1 MVSPFAMLDARL
13 RRLPDALLFAVA
25 LTMIAGMAALGPL
38 PDRGL
43 PLDDFF
49 IIPVAAVGWLAHR
62 RWYGYATAVVAA
74 AESVWMA
81 MRGPGA
87 GAVETAALAGAARLS
102 LYVIVLL
109 VLAAMRRMQ
118 QAQEAEARTDVLTGA
133 ANARAFRQIAVAE
146 VERSQRYQHELSLAY
161 LDIDDFKRIN
171 DHWGHAAGDRA
182 LGRMSRVM
190 HEVVRS
196 VDTVARLGG
205 DEFAILMPETGP
217 PEARALIE
225 RLCQGLEDTGSEAG
239 PVGPC
244 SIGLVTFVR
253 PPASLEE
260 LIDAGDRLMYRA
272 KRRGK
277 GRVEQ
282 DVRAGSFED
291 ARPPGPTLWSARE
304 PGDED
309 RQAHA

>member
-1 MVSPFAMLDARL
+1 MTSPFAILDERL
-13 RRLPDALLFAVA
+13 RRLPDTLLFAAA
-25 LTMIAGMAALGPL
+25 LAVIAGLAALGPL

-62 RWYGYATAVVAA
+62 RWYGYAAAVVAA

-81 MRGPGA
+81 MHSPGV
-87 GAVETAALAGAARLS
+87 GFPETAVLAGAARLG
-102 LYVIVLL
+102 LYVIVLGII
-109 VLAAMRRMQ
+109 AAIRRMQ
-118 QAQEAEARTDVLTGA
+118 LVQETEARTDVLTGA

-146 VERSQRYQHELSLAY
+146 VERSQRYVHELSLAY
-161 LDIDDFKRIN
+161 VDIDDFKRVN
-171 DHWGHAAGDRA
+171 DRGGHAAGDRA
-182 LGRMSRVM
+182 LRHMSRMM

-225 RLCQGLEDTGSEAG
+225 RLRHGLEETGSAG
-239 PVGPC
+239 GPASPC

-272 KRRGK
+272 KRLGK

-282 DVRAGSFED
+282 DVRAGSFEE
-291 ARPPGPTLWSARE
+291 ARPPGPTLWSARDQ
-304 PGDED
+304 GDED
-309 RQAHA
+309 RQARA